1 MKRTSRKKRNIFV
14 RILRKIFRIFDK
26 LIITPITKLILL
38 VTDFFKNN
46 GHSFEKI
53 LTNRQALVIISLV
66 CALWTFFVIDNKF
79 TTLISD
85 SAEVLYGQ
93 SVKAIYNEEAFVVE
107 GLPETVDVT
116 LIGRKWD
123 VYLAKQYP
131 ADEVTV
137 DLSGLSAG
145 QHRVNLKYKQSVSS
159 VDYKL
164 DTSSVTVTIYEK
176 VSENR
181 ELTTDIIHKDKL
193 NTKLNIDSVTLN
205 RDNVIIK
212 GAAYKLSEVASV
224 KALIDIENISKPS
237 VGSTTLSDV
246 PLVAYDKD
254 GEIID
259 VEIVPEK
266 VEAVVKIT
274 SPSKKVPIRVIPE
287 GTPEGK
293 AVKTLTPSVKE
304 VTIYG
309 AEDALADIEYLP
321 ITIDVSNV
329 TTNKTYT
336 VNLTKPTGVREI
348 SEKTVS
354 IELVL
359 DDVVSKEIKGKQI
372 KTINLES
379 GYVAQA
385 LSAEHS
391 SVDII
396 VKGSSS
402 VLDNLDESTIVAYI
416 DLTGLKEG
424 EHEVSVQVTGEDTK
438 LTYTPRVTKVKIR
451 ISKS

>member
-1 MKRTSRKKRNIFV
+1 MKKTSRKRKNIFV
-14 RILRKIFRIFDK
+14 KIIRLFDR

-46 GHSFEKI
+46 GHNFEKI
-53 LTNRQALVIISLV
+53 LTNRQALVIISLI
-66 CALWTFFVIDNKF
+66 CALGTFFVIENKF
-79 TTLISD
+79 ITVVSD
-85 SAEVLYGQ
+85 SAEILPSQ
-93 SVKAIYNEEAFVVE
+93 PVKAIYNEEAFVVE
-107 GLPETVDVT
+107 GLPKTVDVT

-137 DLSGLSAG
+137 DLTGLSAG
-145 QHRVNLKYKQSVSS
+145 QHRVTLKYKQALSSVS
-159 VDYKL
+159 YQL
-164 DTSSVTVTIYEK
+164 DTSNVTVTIYEK

-193 NTKLNIDSVTLN
+193 DTQLNIESVTLS

-212 GAAYKLSEVASV
+212 GAEYKLKEVASV
-224 KALIDIENISKPS
+224 KALIDIENISKPT
-237 VGSTTLSDV
+237 VGSTSLPSI

-254 GEIID
+254 GKIID
-259 VEIVPEK
+259 VEIVPK
-266 VEAVVKIT
+266 TVEAVVKIS

-293 AVKTLTPSVKE
+293 AVKTLTPNIRE
-304 VTIYG
+304 ITIYG
-309 AEDALADIEYLP
+309 TEEALENIEYLP
-321 ITIDVSNV
+321 VTIDVSNV
-329 TTNKTYT
+329 TSNKTYT
-336 VNLTKPTGVREI
+336 VNLTKPNGVREI
-348 SEKTVS
+348 SEKTIT

-359 DDVVSKEIKGKQI
+359 DNVETKEIESKQI
-372 KTINLES
+372 KTINLEQ
-379 GYVAQA
+379 GYSAQA

-402 VLDNLDESTIVAYI
+402 VLEVLDVSTITAYV

-424 EHEVSVQVTGEDTK
+424 EHEVEVQVTGEDTR
-438 LTYTPRVTKVKIR
+438 LTYTPRVKKVKIR
-451 ISKS
+451 ITKN